1 MVASAARAEINRSDL
16 CKRIRS
22 CSIISVPG
30 SAVTKRASGVSS
42 GILVHEDYRCA
53 NRCACR
59 LRVLD
64 ESGLALLQILH
75 FRLDDVVLDGVHQTA
90 YPRRTSIGEMFE
102 HGKPFDQTAEQ
113 ALRRLVS
120 RAQSASVIG
129 VWPRSS
135 GGSSRIGGPITAAE
149 SRAGS
154 SRPSTPLGR
163 PGAWTAGIGAW
174 GRPCE

>member
-1 MVASAARAEINRSDL
+1 MLDHFGPGISCDQTCKWGIEWDTCARGL
-16 CKRIRS
+16 
-22 CSIISVPG
+22 SVRQQMRMPLAG
-30 SAVTKRASGVSS
+30 RHP
-42 GILVHEDYRCA
+42 ILG
-53 NRCACR
+53 
-59 LRVLD
+59 